1 MANIVEGA
9 SDRRVSGLRDS
20 GEIDAILAGNSRGLL
35 GSDQEVSDP
44 AGERSEGCIA
54 KRKRRVTSSARRRF
68 SKK

>member
-1 MANIVEGA
+1 MKRWSSFA
-9 SDRRVSGLRDS
+9 SSLSIRASSPSKRFSF
-20 GEIDAILAGNSRGLL
+20 L

>member
-1 MANIVEGA
+1 LTEARTVSYGKTHSLIVA
-9 SDRRVSGLRDS
+9 DH
-20 GEIDAILAGNSRGLL
+20 

-54 KRKRRVTSSARRRF
+54 KRKRRVTSIARRRF

>member
-1 MANIVEGA
+1 
-9 SDRRVSGLRDS
+9 LRNLLLRARNQALIIRYRDGS
-20 GEIDAILAGNSRGLL
+20 SARQRTEL

-54 KRKRRVTSSARRRF
+54 KRKRRVTSSVRRRF